1 MLLPSCARFS
11 GAAKMVVVYAAIGD
25 ASGMMAHLLPL
36 LLKQLATGF
45 QLFSIGDQL
54 LDGGHVD
61 LMGFTTKTFT

>member
-1 MLLPSCARFS
+1 
-11 GAAKMVVVYAAIGD
+11 MVVVYAAIGD

-61 LMGFTTKTFT
+61 LMGLTTKTFT